1 MHYPQLYCMAGGPDS
16 SSKNM
21 LHKPQDN
28 VRQLQ
33 LACLVQTCMQSEVKL
48 EIQHWIDLK
57 ENKK

>member
-1 MHYPQLYCMAGGPDS
+1 MAGGPDS